1 VNEDA
6 SFQMKLFNRKRME
19 NASLYT
25 RGPFFDFGPRVL
37 RCERKEGKVFFC
49 LRLKKLRAS
58 VSSIAKQTTVKQKVK
73 QYYEA
78 FTNIYKKLI
87 HIQLQFF
94 AE

>member
-1 VNEDA
+1 
-6 SFQMKLFNRKRME
+6 
-19 NASLYT
+19 
-25 RGPFFDFGPRVL
+25 VL
-37 RCERKEGKVFFC
+37 RCEQIEGKVFFC